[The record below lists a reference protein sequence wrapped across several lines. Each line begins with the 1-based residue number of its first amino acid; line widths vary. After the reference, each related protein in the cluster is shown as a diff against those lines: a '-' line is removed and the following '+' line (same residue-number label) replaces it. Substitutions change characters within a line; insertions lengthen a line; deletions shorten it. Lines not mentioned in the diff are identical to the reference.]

1 MWFRLG
7 GRDIFLN
14 SQQFDDIFGFIQGGL
29 ASPNNLWSPNNFWVS
44 HTKPNAS
51 AFIAGHSKSSLFAS
65 KSLWYVHRFITY
77 SFHARELSNEAIYFD
92 DLYLIHCFI
101 ENEEVE
107 LGRWLQWR
115 LWLLSDS
122 VSGSSCVGGIITKI
136 ANYFE
141 IPLNNIPS
149 IPPSFL
155 DENLLKNSRQFKL
168 VRGI

>member
-1 MWFRLG
+1 M
-7 GRDIFLN
+7 
-14 SQQFDDIFGFIQGGL
+14 
-29 ASPNNLWSPNNFWVS
+29 AE
-44 HTKPNAS
+44 HT
-51 AFIAGHSKSSLFAS
+51 KSSLFAS

-77 SFHARELSNEAIYFD
+77 SFHARGLSNEAIYFD
-92 DLYLIHCFI
+92 DLYLIRCFV